1 MLAITDSSAREASAM
16 VTSETLIRPAVDEV
30 TERFDP
36 ITCLDGRSRHGG
48 EPDQPVEPGR
58 YIQIQGPGRAL
69 LIALGA
75 EVTHIG
81 RGLAADLY
89 LDDISVSRRHAVLVP
104 RSSGHRILDD
114 RSFNGTFVNGQRIE
128 RFDLRNGDVIVL
140 GRVVLRYLERRPD
153 RASSSTVG

>member
-1 MLAITDSSAREASAM
+1 MSNTLAVTDSGARPA
-16 VTSETLIRPAVDEV
+16 RPAVDEI
-30 TERFDP
+30 TERFDS
-36 ITCLDGRSRHGG
+36 IACVDDRFRHRG
-48 EPDQPVEPGR
+48 ESDEPLEPGC
-58 YIQIQGPGRAL
+58 YIEMQGAGRAL
-69 LIALGA
+69 LIPLGA

-81 RGLAADLY
+81 RGLGADLH

-128 RFDLRNGDVIVL
+128 QFDLCDGDVIVL

-153 RASSSTVG
+153 PA

>member
-1 MLAITDSSAREASAM
+1 MPDTLAITDSTA
-16 VTSETLIRPAVDEV
+16 RPAVDEI

-36 ITCLDGRSRHGG
+36 ITCLDERFRHRVESD
-48 EPDQPVEPGR
+48 EPLEPGR

-81 RGLAADLY
+81 RGLGADLH

-128 RFDLRNGDVIVL
+128 QCDLRNGDEIVV
-140 GRVVLRYLERRPD
+140 GRVVLWYLERGPD
-153 RASSSTVG
+153 GIG